1 MLHAASPPYTLKK
14 VDVEMLFMHADVR
27 SLVESSRQTHLLKL
41 GTVAVACEHGLP
53 VQAKVRGGFRF
64 AD

>member
-1 MLHAASPPYTLKK
+1 MLHAASPPYTLKQ
-14 VDVEMLFMHADVR
+14 VDVEMLFKHVNAR
-27 SLVESSRQTHLLKL
+27 SLVESSKRIHFLKL
-41 GTVAVACEHGLP
+41 GAVAVACEHGLR